1 MMRRKLEEIQYQNTV
16 KEYRKFYT
24 YTNNLNKE
32 YQPINVNVLD
42 VNCYLKR
49 KK

>member
-1 MMRRKLEEIQYQNTV
+1 V

-32 YQPINVNVLD
+32 YQPINLNVLD
-42 VNCYLKR
+42 VNGQFLSE
-49 KK
+49 KKKVMDKWKEYFQGK